1 MYNLFYYIVLLIYSI
16 YVFINII
23 AYSIYEIKEQNNKS
37 GAIAIIAFSAF
48 VIILCNIFVL
58 IN

>member
-1 MYNLFYYIVLLIYSI
+1 MYNLFYYFVLLLYSV

-23 AYSIYEIKEQNNKS
+23 SYAIYEIKEQNNKS
-37 GAIAIIAFSAF
+37 GAISIIAFSAF
-48 VIILCNIFVL
+48 VIILCNIIVL